1 MLLARGGQG
10 SGIGQLQAQFG
21 ALLLPEIILLPMRRP
36 GGFEHVPV
44 LFDALG
50 QGRDFLGQLLPGLGQ
65 LLQGLTQPVASRAR
79 FRDIQ
84 RLVFGDRR
92 VFVGTA

>member
-1 MLLARGGQG
+1 M
-10 SGIGQLQAQFG
+10 QAQFG
-21 ALLLPEIILLPMRRP
+21 ALLLPEIVLFPMRRP
-36 GGFEHVPV
+36 GDVEQVPV

-65 LLQGLTQPVASRAR
+65 LFQGLTQPVASRAR